1 MRILIIA
8 PHPDDE
14 ILGCG
19 GIIAKNVDRGNEV
32 YVAVVTSGQ
41 APLFDEEDDKIDREC
56 CLRSHELLGVKKTFF
71 LDLPAAMLDSV
82 PRYKLNGAIGKVV
95 NEVKPDE
102 MYIPHKGDMH
112 FDHKLINESCMV
124 AVRPR
129 SSDAVKRVYAY
140 ETLSETEWDI
150 PSADNYFMPNVY
162 VDISD
167 YIDLKIKAM
176 EEYKEQIMEYPSP
189 RSVEGI
195 KALAMNRGATVNRKY
210 AESFMLI
217 REIK

>member
-1 MRILIIA
+1 MKILVVA

-14 ILGCG
+14 VLGCG
-19 GIIAKNVDRGNEV
+19 GIMAKYADEGHEV
-32 YVAVVTSGQ
+32 YVAIVTKG
-41 APLFDEEDDKIDREC
+41 AEPLFTDEEDQIDKKH
-56 CLRSHELLGVKKTFF
+56 CLNAHKLLGVKKTFF
-71 LDLPAAMLDSV
+71 LDLPAAMLDTI

-95 NEVKPDE
+95 SEVLPDE
-102 MYIPHKGDMH
+102 IYIPHIGDMH
-112 FDHKLINESCMV
+112 FDHKLINEACMV

-129 SSDAVKRVYAY
+129 SDKAVKRVYAY

-150 PSADNYFMPNVY
+150 PNTSNFFMPNVY

-167 YIDLKIKAM
+167 YIEKKIEAM
-176 EEYKEQIMEYPSP
+176 REYKEQIMEYPSP

-195 KALAMNRGATVNRKY
+195 KSLAMTRGMTVNKKY

-217 REIK
+217 REIR

>member
-1 MRILIIA
+1 MKILVVA

-14 ILGCG
+14 VLGCG
-19 GIIAKNVDRGNEV
+19 GIMAKYADEGHEV
-32 YVAVVTSGQ
+32 YVAIVTKG
-41 APLFDEEDDKIDREC
+41 AEPLFTDEEDQIDKKH
-56 CLRSHELLGVKKTFF
+56 CLNAHKLLGVKKTFF
-71 LDLPAAMLDSV
+71 LDLPAAMLDTI

-95 NEVKPDE
+95 SEVLPDE
-102 MYIPHKGDMH
+102 IYIPHIGDMH
-112 FDHKLINESCMV
+112 FDHKLINEACMV

-129 SSDAVKRVYAY
+129 SDKAVKRVYAY

-150 PSADNYFMPNVY
+150 PNTSNFFMPNVY

-167 YIDLKIKAM
+167 YIEKKIEAM
-176 EEYKEQIMEYPSP
+176 REYKEQIMEYPSP

-195 KALAMNRGATVNRKY
+195 KSLAMTRGMTVNKKY

>member
-1 MRILIIA
+1 MKILIIA

-19 GIIAKNVDRGNEV
+19 GIIAKNIAEENEV
-32 YVAVVTSGQ
+32 YIAIVTSGQ
-41 APLFDEEDDKIDREC
+41 APLFNPEDDKVDRDC
-56 CLRSHELLGVKKTFF
+56 CLNAHKLLGVKKTFF

-82 PRYKLNGAIGKVV
+82 PRYKLNGSIAKVV
-95 NEVKPDE
+95 IEVMPDE
-102 MYIPHKGDMH
+102 IYIPHIGDMH
-112 FDHKLINESCMV
+112 FDHKLINEACMV

-129 SSDAVKRVYAY
+129 SEKCVKRVYAY

-150 PSADNYFMPNVY
+150 PSTTNFFMPNVY

-167 YIDLKIKAM
+167 YIDKKIAAM
-176 EEYKEQIMEYPSP
+176 KEYKEQIMEYPSP
-189 RSVEGI
+189 RSEEGI
-195 KALAMNRGATVNRKY
+195 KSLAMTRGMTVNKKY